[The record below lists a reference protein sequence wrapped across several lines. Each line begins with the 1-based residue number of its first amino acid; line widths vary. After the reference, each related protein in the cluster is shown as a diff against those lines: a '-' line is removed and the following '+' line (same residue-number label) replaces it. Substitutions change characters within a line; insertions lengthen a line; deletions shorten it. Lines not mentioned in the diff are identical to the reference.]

1 MKKTI
6 DNSKQEIET
15 LTNSWKRALA
25 DYQNL
30 EKRIE
35 KEKGDFIAFSN
46 ADLILK
52 LLMTLAGLEK
62 AAEHLKD
69 KGLDIVVT
77 EFKKVLFEEGLEEIE
92 TQGVVFDP
100 VLMEAVE
107 VVSGGEKNKIAEV
120 LQKGYLLKGKILL
133 PVKVKVFKGG

>member
-6 DNSKQEIET
+6 DNSKQEIKT

-35 KEKGDFIAFSN
+35 KEKNDFIAFSN

-69 KGLDIVVT
+69 RGLDIVVT
-77 EFKKVLFEEGLEEIE
+77 EFKKILLEEGLEEIE
-92 TQGVVFDP
+92 TQGAVFDP

-107 VVSGGEKNKIAEV
+107 VVSGGEKSKIAEV